1 MILPLTE
8 EQSASLKEDEKLC
21 KKILEGDTDS
31 FSLLAE
37 KYRRRIF
44 SLGMGFFKNSEDTED
59 FLQEVLVKVYLSLK
73 KFRGESRFSTW
84 LTRIAYNTAINSM
97 KRRKNYISLA
107 EVQENVPGFDGN
119 AGLDFFT
126 GTTRNETPEDVAVK
140 KATISAIREA
150 VRNLPE
156 PYRICIDFFF
166 FYDMSYK
173 EISETAGIPLNTIRS
188 HIFRA
193 KKILRKYLD
202 ETDTGEIDE

>member
-21 KKILEGDTDS
+21 KKILEGNTAA
-31 FSLLAE
+31 FATLAE

-44 SLGMGFFKNSEDTED
+44 SLGMGFFKNADDTED

-84 LTRIAYNTAINSM
+84 LTRIAYNTAVNSL
-97 KRRKNYISLA
+97 KRRKTYVSLA
-107 EVQENVPGFDGN
+107 E
-119 AGLDFFT
+119 
-126 GTTRNETPEDVAVK
+126 TPENAVCTGRSEPQNGFGRGAETENPEDAAVR

-173 EISETAGIPLNTIRS
+173 EIAETANIPLNTVRS

-193 KKILRKYLD
+193 KKILRGHLD
-202 ETDTGEIDE
+202 KTTGGDI